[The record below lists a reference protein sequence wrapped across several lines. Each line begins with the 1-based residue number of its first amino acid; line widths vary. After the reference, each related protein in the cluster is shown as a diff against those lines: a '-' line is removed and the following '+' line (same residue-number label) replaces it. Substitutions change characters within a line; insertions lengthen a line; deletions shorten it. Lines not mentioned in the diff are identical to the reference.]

1 MNNTRGAGRTDI
13 RVVRNSESKTETI
26 SETPIEYFATCPKGF
41 EQLLAEELKRLRA
54 KRVRPLKSGVAFFG
68 TQRDGYRVCL
78 WSRIASRVLRV
89 IGRVDAHDAETFYQG
104 VKALPWEK
112 FVGLHSTIAISAR
125 GGNEA
130 LRNTQFVG
138 LKAKDALCDR
148 LRELRG
154 NRPDV
159 APHRPDVP
167 VWISIHKKKATI
179 SIDYAGES
187 LHRRGY
193 RMEGETVEAPLKEA
207 LAAGMLVW
215 GGWDCAAAPALR
227 RAEAKRHQAKKGSIN
242 NEIRMG
248 ISESYTESHAES
260 HIEFHT
266 ESHTKSKEPDSSSL
280 ANQGEEKT
288 KEVPLD
294 TITPAPIFVD
304 PTCGSG
310 TLVLEAAMMATD
322 RAPGLSRDYWGFE
335 GCADFDSKA
344 FDDLLADADDRF
356 EMGLEQAPKM
366 VGVDIDPRAITIAQ
380 GNAQRLGL
388 SKLVT
393 FVCDDCAN
401 LGQVLEGLN
410 ISSQDRGFIALNP
423 PYGVRLLN
431 SGELVSFYDHLQRGL
446 GFFSQSWQ
454 MVVITPDTSFDS
466 SVGFDAERS
475 LPAFNGA
482 LEVSLRAYQLGNSF
496 KRTISVIGL
505 DGNEL
510 FVEVAS
516 DHAEQFASRLRK
528 MIKARRKWAHKHD
541 IHAYRVYDADLPD
554 YAVAVEVFEEAKQ
567 GLPYVLVSEYQAP
580 REIDPQ
586 KAARRFKDT
595 CAIAQALFD
604 VPEGRLF
611 TRVRKQEKGGSQ
623 YHREIHKR
631 HPVLVEE
638 NTHLFEIDLSG
649 YLDTGLFLDHRITR
663 QLVGEMAKGKR
674 FLNLFAYTGTA
685 SVYAAAGG
693 ALQTTTVDMSQTYL
707 DWAQRNMKNSGF
719 ADATHRFVRADVLQW
734 VEQQIKAAESFDELH
749 KEFPQEE
756 MPSQSD
762 KALREKNSNKTKYP
776 SHFMGLYDLVFLDP
790 PTFSNSKTMGQRTWD
805 IQRDHVEL
813 LAKVSCLVDTGG
825 SIIFSGNLR
834 SFKLDEEAVSALG
847 LQVQNITAQ
856 TIPEDFSRNPRIHF
870 CYLLTKK

>member
-1 MNNTRGAGRTDI
+1 M
-13 RVVRNSESKTETI
+13 
-26 SETPIEYFATCPKGF
+26 
-41 EQLLAEELKRLRA
+41 
-54 KRVRPLKSGVAFFG
+54 
-68 TQRDGYRVCL
+68 
-78 WSRIASRVLRV
+78 
-89 IGRVDAHDAETFYQG
+89 
-104 VKALPWEK
+104 
-112 FVGLHSTIAISAR
+112 
-125 GGNEA
+125 
-130 LRNTQFVG
+130 
-138 LKAKDALCDR
+138 
-148 LRELRG
+148 
-154 NRPDV
+154 
-159 APHRPDVP
+159 
-167 VWISIHKKKATI
+167 
-179 SIDYAGES
+179 
-187 LHRRGY
+187 
-193 RMEGETVEAPLKEA
+193 
-207 LAAGMLVW
+207 
-215 GGWDCAAAPALR
+215 
-227 RAEAKRHQAKKGSIN
+227 
-242 NEIRMG
+242 
-248 ISESYTESHAES
+248 
-260 HIEFHT
+260 
-266 ESHTKSKEPDSSSL
+266 
-280 ANQGEEKT
+280 
-288 KEVPLD
+288 
-294 TITPAPIFVD
+294 
-304 PTCGSG
+304 
-310 TLVLEAAMMATD
+310 
-322 RAPGLSRDYWGFE
+322 
-335 GCADFDSKA
+335 
-344 FDDLLADADDRF
+344 
-356 EMGLEQAPKM
+356 
-366 VGVDIDPRAITIAQ
+366 
-380 GNAQRLGL
+380 
-388 SKLVT
+388 
-393 FVCDDCAN
+393 
-401 LGQVLEGLN
+401 
-410 ISSQDRGFIALNP
+410 NP

-446 GFFSQSWQ
+446 SFFSQSWQ
-454 MVVITPDTSFDS
+454 MVVITPDISFDS

-554 YAVAVEVFEEAKQ
+554 YAVAVEVFEEVKQ

-595 CAIAQALFD
+595 CAIAQVLFD
-604 VPEGRLF
+604 VPEDRLF

-749 KEFPQEE
+749 EEFLHEE
-756 MPSQSD
+756 KPSQSD

-776 SHFMGLYDLVFLDP
+776 SQFMGLYDLVFLDP

-805 IQRDHVEL
+805 IQRDHAEL
-813 LAKVSCLVDTGG
+813 LAKVSCLVDAGG